1 MKDKTIH
8 HPHASWAT
16 DEHHSMFGLPDWS
29 LLGGFSSSSNIMLK
43 REGDSDENGVS
54 HHGNQLLVC
63 IHNKVG
69 SPLADCIIRSGYAIM
84 AVLLSP
90 GDSYLPVYCLPACM
104 AWNFLSCNICTCSC
118 I

>member
-43 REGDSDENGVS
+43 REGDSDESGVS

-69 SPLADCIIRSGYAIM
+69 LPLADCNIGSDYAIM
-84 AVLLSP
+84 AVLLP
-90 GDSYLPVYCLPACM
+90 TGDSYSSVCCLPACM
-104 AWNFLSCNICTCSC
+104 A
-118 I
+118 